1 MDDLENKIKQVE
13 DLPNKQIK
21 VKGFKFSGASIMAL
35 FALISTILGSLYGGF
50 LLYQKVEAL
59 ASLDLG
65 DISSQM
71 KKTSADV
78 MRIEEHA
85 NTIKL
90 ELKKDMTDLR
100 NSQWNLESKVDGKLQ
115 SVDTKLTN
123 YDTKLDRFEIKVDKT
138 KTDMEKRIQ
147 ESWNFSLYNVYGREN
162 AFQINFQDDPKD
174 LSRTQIIQTSL
185 FRWVPSVTYQ
195 FKF

>member
-85 NTIKL
+85 NSIKM

-123 YDTKLDRFEIKVDKT
+123 YDTKLDRFELKVEKT

-147 ESWNFSLYNVYGREN
+147 ESLDNPLAN
-162 AFQINFQDDPKD
+162 
-174 LSRTQIIQTSL
+174 
-185 FRWVPSVTYQ
+185 
-195 FKF
+195 

>member
-1 MDDLENKIKQVE
+1 
-13 DLPNKQIK
+13 
-21 VKGFKFSGASIMAL
+21 
-35 FALISTILGSLYGGF
+35 
-50 LLYQKVEAL
+50 
-59 ASLDLG
+59 
-65 DISSQM
+65 M

-147 ESWNFSLYNVYGREN
+147 ESLDNPLAN
-162 AFQINFQDDPKD
+162 
-174 LSRTQIIQTSL
+174 
-185 FRWVPSVTYQ
+185 
-195 FKF
+195 

>member
-13 DLPNKQIK
+13 DLHNKQIK
-21 VKGFKFSGASIMAL
+21 VKGFKFSGTSIMAL
-35 FALISTILGSLYGGF
+35 FALLSTIIGSMYGGF

-123 YDTKLDRFEIKVDKT
+123 YDTKLDRFEIKVEKT

-147 ESWNFSLYNVYGREN
+147 ESLDNPLAN
-162 AFQINFQDDPKD
+162 
-174 LSRTQIIQTSL
+174 
-185 FRWVPSVTYQ
+185 
-195 FKF
+195 